1 MNCLLHNSPSKPLQG
16 SKRATKM
23 QICTLGGGFLSEA
36 NRWTTSRDDAEY
48 SQWLD
53 KSQEKIFGVKSLELQ
68 KTGWWAGRKDHFT

>member
-1 MNCLLHNSPSKPLQG
+1 
-16 SKRATKM
+16 M

-53 KSQEKIFGVKSLELQ
+53 KSQEKIFGVKSLGLQ
-68 KTGWWAGRKDHFT
+68 KKQADELAVKTILHRTYEY